1 MVEVRFYHL
10 TRTPLEQALPQ
21 MLEKTLERGQ
31 RAVVRAGSE
40 ERVEA
45 LATRLWTYKERS
57 FLPHGSAKDG
67 RAEQQPI
74 WLTTQETALNEAE
87 VLFVTDGSGAEGL
100 EDFDLCAVL
109 FDGSDEAALEAARA
123 QWTALKD
130 AGHAVTYWQQ
140 DEGGRWSQQ
149 A

>member
-1 MVEVRFYHL
+1 MAEVRFYHL

-45 LATRLWTYKERS
+45 LAARLWTYKERS
-57 FLPHGSAKDG
+57 FLPHGSIKDG
-67 RAEQQPI
+67 RAERQPI
-74 WLTTQETALNEAE
+74 WLTTEASAPNGAE
-87 VLFVTDGSGAEGL
+87 VLFLTDGSGAEGL
-100 EDFDLCAVL
+100 EDFGLCAIL
-109 FDGSDEAALEAARA
+109 FDGSDDAAVQTARA

-140 DEGGRWSQQ
+140 DDTGRWSQQ